1 MRYTQHR
8 FAAAL
13 SLATFS
19 ALLILMGPE
28 KTTAAAASSFRQSD
42 NCGANAS
49 EDDTACLQA
58 LVNGSEK
65 VVLPRG
71 RTFHITKA
79 IIVRGPKD
87 LNGNGATI
95 SVSSHIPAVAV
106 SGAGAEI
113 YGLTLIGMNGATD
126 GFFLDRGAS
135 NVTIRDNRI
144 LGGWREGILFG
155 RPGQQSLKFLRN
167 TIRPLEGTVLSYGI
181 LGNPYMQGR
190 EGPPPRD
197 IVIRGNHITDV
208 SSDAIELNSPKGT
221 TISDVDI
228 VKNKLSAP
236 HHVSPAAG
244 FCIGMAGAKRV
255 RVFENMI
262 SDCRWQ
268 AVHVEDDSSQIV
280 IAGNT
285 INRTIGGPGQKY
297 SAGILLLNSSNISI
311 YNNQIRNTANAG
323 IDLIWNARG
332 VNKNVEIMNNDI
344 VNPGGP
350 GIRVGGKGLAQ
361 GIVVG
366 AVRGYAGNRIV
377 GAKDAPYASC
387 LSAIRGG
394 ESRRWA
400 CARN

>member
-8 FAAAL
+8 LAAAL
-13 SLATFS
+13 SFAAFS
-19 ALLILMGPE
+19 ALLMFVGSD
-28 KTTAAAASSFRQSD
+28 KTFAAGASGVRQSD
-42 NCGANAS
+42 NCGNVS

-58 LVNGSEK
+58 LVNGSKK

-71 RTFHITKA
+71 RTFHITKT
-79 IIVRGPKD
+79 IIVRGAKD

-95 SVSSHIPAVAV
+95 SVASHIPAVTV
-106 SGAGAEI
+106 SGEGAEI
-113 YGLTLIGMNGATD
+113 YGLTLIGAGGATD

-135 NVTIRDNRI
+135 NITIRDNKI

-155 RPGQQSLKFLRN
+155 RPGQQGLKFLRN
-167 TIRPLEGTVLSYGI
+167 TIRPLQGTVLSYGI

-190 EGPPPRD
+190 EGPPPKD
-197 IVIRGNHITDV
+197 IVIRGNRITDV

-221 TISDVDI
+221 TISNVDI

-244 FCIGMAGAKRV
+244 FCIGMAGARNI
-255 RVFENMI
+255 RVFENVI

-285 INRTIGGPGQKY
+285 INKTIGGPGQKY

-350 GIRVGGKGLAQ
+350 GIRVGGKGAAQ

-366 AVRGYAGNRIV
+366 AVRGYADNRIV
-377 GAKDAPYASC
+377 GGKDVPYASC

-400 CARN
+400 CARK